1 MEAKRVLRSAIA
13 FLLAVAMLTASM
25 PITPVMAGMVPTE
38 QVIEAAAAEQSRD
51 AVMQFIAR
59 EEVRQQMR
67 ALGVDPDEAAAR
79 VNGLSDA
86 EVQQIA
92 GRLQDLPAGES
103 AGGTIIGIFLAVLI
117 ILIITDIFGWTD
129 VYSFITPVQ

>member
-13 FLLAVAMLTASM
+13 FLLAVAMLTVSM

-51 AVMQFIAR
+51 AVMQYIAR

-79 VNGLSDA
+79 VKGLSDA

-117 ILIITDIFGWTD
+117 ILMITDIFGWTD

>member
-13 FLLAVAMLTASM
+13 FLLAVAMLTVSM

-51 AVMQFIAR
+51 AVMQYIAR

-79 VNGLSDA
+79 VKGLSDA